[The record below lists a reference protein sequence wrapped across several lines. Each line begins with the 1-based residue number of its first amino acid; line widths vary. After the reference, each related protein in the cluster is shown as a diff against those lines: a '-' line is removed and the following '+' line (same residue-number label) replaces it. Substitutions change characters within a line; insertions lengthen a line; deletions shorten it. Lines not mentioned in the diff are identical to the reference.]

1 MIFEIFCQKHHSRYT
16 TIVKKKATC
25 PGCFIEKAFLNQGL
39 KIDVTSVYR
48 GRHTKVKCFCHGCKR
63 DFYTNMDC
71 VIRNSRQDNLS
82 CDEKHLQ
89 RGKWGTV
96 FRTLDLLKFCFECDF
111 DDDDNIKAQIA
122 GYRGGVYYT
131 GYNRDKKIA
140 MRHVLDKP
148 PKYSADSERWAAEL
162 GIRLIDIDCPASTQE
177 DGIIC
182 LIAMQ
187 IVKHQID
194 TRWKHFESQSSSL
207 KEAMDLV
214 NTLSGDIL
222 AEYLKV

>member
-1 MIFEIFCQKHHSRYT
+1 MDVCHHRVNDCQICKVLKKYPGYHCDQREPAGGQQIFEIFCQKHHSRYT

-111 DDDDNIKAQIA
+111 DDDDNKAI
-122 GYRGGVYYT
+122 
-131 GYNRDKKIA
+131 YNRGFLFFI
-140 MRHVLDKP
+140 
-148 PKYSADSERWAAEL
+148 
-162 GIRLIDIDCPASTQE
+162 
-177 DGIIC
+177 
-182 LIAMQ
+182 
-187 IVKHQID
+187 
-194 TRWKHFESQSSSL
+194 L
-207 KEAMDLV
+207 KCF
-214 NTLSGDIL
+214 
-222 AEYLKV
+222 K